1 MPYFL
6 PKTSH
11 NIRTYLSD
19 VENELVPEF
28 AARHDQILAT
38 ASTHTEML
46 LRRFGRFGEHAGRL
60 GRRAVEGVESTT
72 GLKVGEA
79 VRRSQER
86 VEKEKNRLERND
98 MPAAVETA
106 GYVVEQRPVA
116 EVVVPVAPSPARE
129 KVERDV

>member
-46 LRRFGRFGEHAGRL
+46 LRRFGRFGE
-60 GRRAVEGVESTT
+60 
-72 GLKVGEA
+72 
-79 VRRSQER
+79 R

-98 MPAAVETA
+98 MPAAVETV